1 MAGSSLSSSWYRVA
15 GLKPILRAHA
25 KVHRQRFRGQAWYV
39 LQDSATGRMHRFSP
53 GAYYA
58 MSLMDGKH
66 TVEEIWVLVAKE
78 LDEAAPSQD
87 DMIQLL
93 TQLHMADILQSN
105 VPPDLLELSQR
116 RVKQRRSKWMKNF
129 LNPMSIRFP
138 LWDPD
143 RFINLTYPYLK
154 WLFTWRGGVLW
165 LVVVTP
171 ALIMAASHWN
181 DLTQNLSD
189 RVLSSSNLLALWLAF
204 PIVKLLHEL
213 GHAYTTKAGGG
224 EVHEMGIMLLVLM
237 PVPYVDA
244 TAATAFRS
252 KRHRAM
258 VGAAGMMVELFLAA
272 LAIYVWLVVEHG
284 VIHALAFNVI
294 FVAGLST
301 IVFNGNPLLR
311 FDGYYI
317 LSDLIEIPNLG
328 SRANQYLGYLVQRYA
343 FGKQDAR
350 QATET
355 KGERLWLAFY
365 AVASFIYRLFVTF
378 AIIVFIVGELF
389 FIGVILALWSLASML
404 VIPVV
409 KGIHHVFYSPALH
422 RQRRRA
428 VNVTVGCTTFIV
440 LFSLVVPMPFHRQAE
455 GVIWVP
461 EDAEIRAH
469 TAGFVHRLVVN
480 SGTQVN
486 KGDIVIESDDPD
498 LFMQLV
504 SQRARVEQLEVE
516 YSSAFLDDRLQ
527 AAIAHDELKK
537 ERAFLARVENR
548 IEGLAVEARTSGRLV
563 VPRAID
569 LPGKFMQQGELMGYV
584 LEGPIRTVR
593 VVLTQDDIDVVR
605 GGLRSVQLKLID
617 RLSDTYAANVL
628 REVPGGRDQLPSK
641 ALALEHGGIHATDP
655 RDRNGTQTLVRVFQ
669 FDLLLPSSVGDVS
682 LGARAHVRFDL
693 APEPFAFR
701 WYRAA
706 RQLLL
711 SNFNV

>member
-15 GLKPILRAHA
+15 DLKPVLRTHA
-25 KVHRQRFRGQAWYV
+25 KVHRQRFRGRAWYV
-39 LQDSATGRMHRFSP
+39 LQDPATGRMHRFAP
-53 GAYYA
+53 GAYLA
-58 MSLMDGKH
+58 ISLMDGKH

-78 LDEAAPSQD
+78 LEAAAPSQD

-93 TQLHMADILQSN
+93 TQLHMADILQSD

-116 RVKQRRSKWMKNF
+116 RVRQRQSKWIKNF

-143 RFINLTYPYLK
+143 RFITLTYPYLK
-154 WLFTWRGGVLW
+154 WLFTWRGGLLW
-165 LVVVTP
+165 LAVVTP
-171 ALIMAASHWN
+171 ALIMTASHWE

-189 RVLSSSNLLALWLAF
+189 RVLSSSNLLALWLVF
-204 PIVKLLHEL
+204 PLVKLLHEL

-252 KRHRAM
+252 KRRRAL

-272 LAIYVWLVVEHG
+272 LAMYVWLVVEHG
-284 VIHALAFNVI
+284 IIHALAFNVI

-317 LSDLIEIPNLG
+317 LSDLIEIPNLA
-328 SRANQYLGYLVQRYA
+328 SRANQYVGYLVQRYA
-343 FGKQDAR
+343 FRKRDA
-350 QATET
+350 QPLAET
-355 KGERLWLAFY
+355 RSERLWLTFY
-365 AVASFIYRLFVTF
+365 ALASFAYRLFVTF
-378 AIIVFIVGELF
+378 AIVVFIAGELF
-389 FIGVILALWSLASML
+389 FVGVILAMWSVASML

-428 VNVTVGCTTFIV
+428 VGVTLGGIAFIV
-440 LFSLVVPMPFHRQAE
+440 LFSLAAPMPFYRHAE

-461 EDAEIRAH
+461 EDAEIRAN
-469 TAGFVHRLVVN
+469 TAGFVQRLLVD
-480 SGTQVN
+480 SGVQVS
-486 KGDIVIESDDPD
+486 KGEMVIESGDPD
-498 LFMQLV
+498 LITQLL
-504 SQRARVEQLEVE
+504 SQRARVDQLVVQ
-516 YSSAFLDDRLQ
+516 YSSSFLEDRLQ
-527 AAIAHDELKK
+527 AAITHDELEK
-537 ERAFLARVENR
+537 ERTLLARLENR
-548 IEGLAVEARTSGRLV
+548 VEELMVEARTSGRLV
-563 VPRAID
+563 IPNAPD

-605 GGLRSVQLKLID
+605 SGLKSVHLKLID
-617 RLSDTYAANVL
+617 RLSDTYTAKVL

-641 ALALEHGGIHATDP
+641 ALALEQGGIHATDP
-655 RDRNGTQTLVRVFQ
+655 RDENGTKTLARIFQ
-669 FDLLLPSSVGDVS
+669 FDLMLPPSVGDVS
-682 LGARAHVRFDL
+682 LGARVHVRFDL
-693 APEPFAFR
+693 APEPLAFR
-701 WYRAA
+701 WYRAS